1 LSPHYR
7 EIQLSSINAPEGA
20 LEWGNRLN
28 DAKSKYWPLAVSG
41 VLFSMAFVS
50 DICWAAALADEDATQ
65 WIWGLGSM
73 ASLGFFISSL
83 TKDHFKVL
91 HYLADHAGIHL
102 QYSIA
107 AGPLEKIK
115 VTQRTLAW
123 SGIRS
128 ADYSVIDEEDGSE
141 TRTGVEL
148 TLNTPLGS
156 GRNTVSLQADH
167 PSHLMSLVT
176 MHLDRVR
183 HAPQKKGSTIAI
195 A

>member
-1 LSPHYR
+1 MSN
-7 EIQLSSINAPEGA
+7 INAPEGA
-20 LEWGNRLN
+20 LEWGTRLN
-28 DAKSKYWPLAVSG
+28 NVKSKYWPLAVSG
-41 VLFSMAFVS
+41 VLFAMAFVS

-65 WIWGLGSM
+65 WIWGLVSM
-73 ASLGFFISSL
+73 ACLGFFISSL

-91 HYLADHAGIHL
+91 HYLADHAGVHL

-107 AGPLEKIK
+107 TGPLEKIK
-115 VTQRTLAW
+115 IAQRTLAW

-128 ADYSVIDEEDGSE
+128 ADYSVIEDEDGSE
-141 TRTGVEL
+141 TKTGVEL
-148 TLNTPLGS
+148 TLSIPLRS
-156 GRNTVSLQADH
+156 GKNTVSLPADQ

-183 HAPQKKGSTIAI
+183 HAPQKSGSTLAI